1 MMYLISLIISYL
13 LGSIPFG
20 LLIAK
25 LFNKGDIRKVGS
37 GNIGATNVMR
47 VGGLRLAGLVWLF
60 DMAKA
65 VTAVLIGR
73 YVGGEVLAVWCGF
86 AAIVGHCF
94 PVWLRFHGGK
104 GVSCLFGVLLAV
116 NPILFV
122 VCGVEWLILALSS
135 GRSSAG
141 ALIVFCLMPIL
152 GFCISFGVGIG
163 FLAVSVLCVMRH
175 RENILRLVSGKE
187 SKVDWKW
194 KK

>member
-47 VGGLRLAGLVWLF
+47 VGGLRLAGLVWLL

-65 VTAVLIGR
+65 VAAVLIGR

-94 PVWLRFHGGK
+94 PIWLRFHGGK

-135 GRSSAG
+135 GHSSAG

-163 FLAVSVLCVMRH
+163 FLAVSVLCVVRH
-175 RENILRLVSGKE
+175 RENILRLVSGNE

>member
-47 VGGLRLAGLVWLF
+47 VGGLRLAGLVWLL

-65 VTAVLIGR
+65 VAAVLIGR

-94 PVWLRFHGGK
+94 PIWLRFHGGK

-135 GRSSAG
+135 GHSSAG

-163 FLAVSVLCVMRH
+163 FLAVSVLCVVRH
-175 RENILRLVSGKE
+175 SENILRLVSGKE

>member
-47 VGGLRLAGLVWLF
+47 VGGLRLAGLVWLL

-65 VTAVLIGR
+65 VAAVLIGR

-86 AAIVGHCF
+86 VAIVGHCF
-94 PVWLRFHGGK
+94 PIWLRFHGGK
-104 GVSCLFGVLLAV
+104 GVSCLFGILLAV

-163 FLAVSVLCVMRH
+163 FLAVSALCVVRH
-175 RENILRLVSGKE
+175 SENILRLVSGKE

>member
-13 LGSIPFG
+13 LGAIPFG

-47 VGGLRLAGLVWLF
+47 VGGLRLFVIVFLL

-65 VTAVLIGR
+65 MLAVLIGR
-73 YVGGEVLAVWCGF
+73 YVGGNILGVWCGF
-86 AAIVGHCF
+86 VAILGHCF
-94 PVWLRFHGGK
+94 PIWLRFHGGK
-104 GVSCLFGVLLAV
+104 GVSCLFGILMGI

-122 VCGVEWLILALSS
+122 ICGIGWLIAAVSTS
-135 GRSSAG
+135 RSSLG
-141 ALIVFCLMPIL
+141 ALVLFCLAPIT
-152 GFCISFGVGIG
+152 GFFISFGVGMG
-163 FLAVSVLCVMRH
+163 FLAVSALCVVRH

>member
-47 VGGLRLAGLVWLF
+47 VGGLRLAGLVWLL

-65 VTAVLIGR
+65 VAAVLIGR

-94 PVWLRFHGGK
+94 PIWLRFHGGK

-163 FLAVSVLCVMRH
+163 FLAVSVLCVTRH